1 MTPVSPV
8 TIHLDNEYILC
19 FSFQIGSANQQT
31 QTLQRTPKFDL
42 KGPVY
47 GYRSLS
53 NGSRAV
59 GASSVST
66 VDKSSSLFAGG
77 EDDPPLLMS
86 SIDEVTSQ
94 VIDSVIDYSV
104 VGS

>member
-1 MTPVSPV
+1 M
-8 TIHLDNEYILC
+8 
-19 FSFQIGSANQQT
+19 
-31 QTLQRTPKFDL
+31 
-42 KGPVY
+42 Y

-59 GASSVST
+59 GAPSVPT

-86 SIDEVTSQ
+86 SIDEVTTQ
-94 VIDSVIDYSV
+94 VMDKVIQEMEF
-104 VGS
+104 

>member
-1 MTPVSPV
+1 MNFFF
-8 TIHLDNEYILC
+8 L
-19 FSFQIGSANQQT
+19 QINASQQQ

-59 GASSVST
+59 GAPSVPT

-86 SIDEVTSQ
+86 SIDEVTTQ
-94 VIDSVIDYSV
+94 VMDSVIDCLGWSNFDSGILTDFLDTY
-104 VGS
+104 